1 MQLGGLVRA
10 THLTLC
16 ACRFAESPGGGF
28 SEQEKALGAKAKSI
42 IALLD
47 RPSIANDFID
57 CVFDYIQLL
66 AIDYDEAFKCEC
78 SKLRGNLTQKSLQ
91 HVYDNA
97 CNLLISI
104 LLRWPALLK
113 RDRHVI
119 DPLHYFSHTN
129 CSPAYN
135 GKIYDSLNEINTA
148 INEQKNR
155 VTNRARTSLSGM
167 GQIRALTLMRHFLA
181 MINTAQRAVNS
192 MKASWSGINQAAS
205 QTGTK
210 TVVCDGS
217 KTSFAR
223 KFCYMVQPWKLIP
236 DKDSLPSLLFRGAE
250 LDQALMIHDGGLRS
264 TLETAMQGKSLPI
277 DTWKILTKWIS
288 EERGCLEPYIK
299 EYLKLVQH
307 ADDETLWKLER
318 RVVSKFLPLLRHWAS
333 GAPEIVLLPVATFSA
348 VSEIIRTA
356 KVSPASAMIVGLHSP
371 LLQILIDLPLSNRFT
386 GSDRGR
392 RKVGVTPELTTL
404 LKFCLKR
411 AQNCLKACGGAG
423 ADCSAAQLHRK
434 GASNPWQNPFQDSE
448 DEFFRTGIWAS
459 SDHPV
464 VRTIPK
470 MRHDLLA
477 AQSKEKYRK
486 KVHQDERE
494 HLDKLV
500 KECEIMGSTCNK
512 YKAKVRSLTPGLF
525 TVYCGGCGVCEY
537 FELLEEAESPATV
550 FRTFVHRAWT
560 DPELEAYRKW
570 EKGEGEWVDPFPCEF
585 YDEVL

>member
-1 MQLGGLVRA
+1 VVSSS
-10 THLTLC
+10 
-16 ACRFAESPGGGF
+16 ES
-28 SEQEKALGAKAKSI
+28 SEEEKALCEKAKSI

-66 AIDYDEAFKCEC
+66 AIDYDEAFKCDC
-78 SKLRGNLTQKSLQ
+78 PKGRNNLSRESLQ
-91 HVYDNA
+91 HIYDNA

-192 MKASWSGINQAAS
+192 MQASWRRIKQAAS
-205 QTGTK
+205 QTGFK

-223 KFCYMVQPWKLIP
+223 KFCYMDRPWQQMP
-236 DKDSLPSLLFRGAE
+236 DNDSLPSALFRGAE
-250 LDQALMIHDGGLRS
+250 LDQAMMIHDSRLRS
-264 TLETAMQGKSLPI
+264 TLQMAMQKKSLSI
-277 DTWKILTKWIS
+277 DTWKILTKWIR

-299 EYLKLVQH
+299 EYLKLVQD
-307 ADDETLWKLER
+307 ADDANIWKLER
-318 RVVSKFLPLLRHWAS
+318 RVDSKFLPLLRHWAS

-348 VSEIIRTA
+348 VCEIIETKKVSTASA
-356 KVSPASAMIVGLHSP
+356 KVVGLHSP

-386 GSDRGR
+386 GRERACVR
-392 RKVGVTPELTTL
+392 RKVGVSPELTTL
-404 LKFCLKR
+404 LQFCLKR

-434 GASNPWQNPFQDSE
+434 GASNPWQNSFQDSE
-448 DEFFRTGIWAS
+448 DEFFRTGIWTS
-459 SDHPV
+459 SEHPV
-464 VRTIPK
+464 IRTIPK

-477 AQSKEKYRK
+477 AQSKEQYRK
-486 KVHQDERE
+486 KVRQEERE

-500 KECEIMGSTCNK
+500 EECEILGSTCNK
-512 YKAKVRSLTPGLF
+512 YKSKVRSLTPGLF
-525 TVYCGGCGVCEY
+525 TVYCGGCGICEY

-570 EKGEGEWVDPFPCEF
+570 KQGEGEWVDPFPCEF